1 MDEVESRAVYLGY
14 TTLRRLPIRQSD
26 LFKFGAVT
34 RYCLFLQLP
43 FTTPPATHYL
53 VLILADEGFRFALVS
68 LKAESDPLQSYMTI
82 EEIDW
87 MSRTSPPG
95 EWTIGPTPSEFG
107 CDSFFAQS
115 PSVADVTSIGSN

>member
-1 MDEVESRAVYLGY
+1 MDEVESRAAHLGY

-26 LFKFGAVT
+26 LFKLGPVT
-34 RYCLFLQLP
+34 RYCLSLQLP

-82 EEIDW
+82 GEIGW
-87 MSRTSPPG
+87 MSRVAATG
-95 EWTIGPTPSEFG
+95 EWTIGTAPSEFG
-107 CDSFFAQS
+107 SVRVLV
-115 PSVADVTSIGSN
+115 PSRSVTY